1 MKFGA
6 KSTGAKKQTFIG
18 KAAAAEDP
26 LKDVPLTDSL
36 EVDAAAELDA
46 MTVAYRGRKTA
57 EDARFNLATDTEYW
71 LAICFETREQ
81 KEAFLRASR
90 TAALG
95 DKYID
100 GKRFAAMLK
109 ISLPD

>member
-6 KSTGAKKQTFIG
+6 KSSAAKKQTFIG
-18 KAAAAEDP
+18 KAGAAPDP
-26 LKDVPLTDSL
+26 LADVPLTDSL

-46 MTVAYRGRKTA
+46 MTVAYRSRKTD
-57 EDARFNLATDTEYW
+57 EDKRFRLATDSEYW
-71 LAICFETREQ
+71 LAVCFESREQ

-90 TAALG
+90 TAVLG

-100 GKRFAAMLK
+100 GKRFAAMLG